1 MDDKSISLTIYIQ
14 PLINPITNL
23 LHKIKSLP
31 DDNFLV
37 NYYGIYQK

>member
-14 PLINPITNL
+14 PLINLITNIL
-23 LHKIKSLP
+23 QRGKSLP
-31 DDNFLV
+31 DDNFIV